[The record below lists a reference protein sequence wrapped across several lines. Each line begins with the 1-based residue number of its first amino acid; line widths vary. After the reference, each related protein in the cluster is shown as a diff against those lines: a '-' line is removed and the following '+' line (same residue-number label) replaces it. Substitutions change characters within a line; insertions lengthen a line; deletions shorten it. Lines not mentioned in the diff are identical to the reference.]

1 MTRAPWSPA
10 TPGAPITASGWSAL
24 QVGFRDAL
32 AAHRHTGGADGPRL
46 RGEDIDPASTLR
58 VQSLDLSEGATVG
71 GRDLG
76 EWMAD
81 AERAA
86 FEALKPEIATKLP
99 VTGGRISGDL
109 GVGGALT
116 AGKDVKVGGRLVVG
130 GKEVVPR
137 VGVVGRWTLLRS
149 ATSLKFSL
157 PRQATVLGFWSSD
170 RRPRTGCIA
179 SIHPG
184 HVDLGET
191 ERFASP
197 GSGTWRLSGIT
208 FVPYDM
214 QARHEAARMAAG
226 PWTAILLNPD
236 PDTCD
241 LEIVAQWA

>member
-10 TPGAPITASGWSAL
+10 TPGAPITASGWSNL

-46 RGEDIDPASTLR
+46 RGEDLDPSSTLR

-137 VGVVGRWTLLRS
+137 VGVMSSWDFRGQDMTVVLPRAAHLYCVYPRGDVIHEIRPPTVTLRSGERCWTLQGNTFFD
-149 ATSLKFSL
+149 AAVGGDTIK
-157 PRQATVLGFWSSD
+157 PVPA
-170 RRPRTGCIA
+170 
-179 SIHPG
+179 
-184 HVDLGET
+184 
-191 ERFASP
+191 
-197 GSGTWRLSGIT
+197 GTW
-208 FVPYDM
+208 
-214 QARHEAARMAAG
+214 
-226 PWTAILLNPD
+226 LLQL
-236 PDTCD
+236 DTEGGSRTVS
-241 LEIVAQWA
+241 LVVFALWV